1 MKPTI
6 LIISLGNPLRSDD
19 ALGAQV
25 IENLKESLPLPF
37 KKYITMET
45 AHQIDIAHSAL
56 IKEYQYVIFVDV
68 DAGLQNNITKVKK
81 VESIPGVPAFSS
93 HIGSIPTLLYLTEK
107 IYGFCPECY
116 LTAIK
121 GHDFSLQDRL
131 PIDSERTA
139 LEGAKTVLQLV
150 KELLPVV

>member
-25 IENLKESLPLPF
+25 IENIKESLPLPF

-56 IKEYQYVIFVDV
+56 IIEYQYVIFVDV
-68 DAGLQNNITKVKK
+68 DARLQNNITEVKK
-81 VESIPGVPAFSS
+81 VESIPGIPAFSS

>member
-25 IENLKESLPLPF
+25 IENIKESLPLPF

-68 DAGLQNNITKVKK
+68 DTRLQNNITKVKK